1 MAGLR
6 TGELEEAVA
15 ALSRRPAPAPGAML
29 ALQLG
34 DRAGAVE
41 LLRRALEQAARPVVK
56 CYWFDLYAMS
66 AEVALALWLDRRG
79 RGEGDAGPW
88 RAMAAQAVGHLG
100 RYARVFPIGRP
111 RALLHQG
118 LVAWTDGRAGR
129 ARRDWRAALAAAER
143 LGMRYEQALALD
155 ILGRHGEPGQRPAA
169 RERARALFERLGV
182 QDLTS
187 PEALAAK
194 LAGPRPSTPHAV
206 NRLRMTARTLRARYR
221 GRGDPP
227 GWRTAKTTLAAVLAY
242 LLAVWLL
249 GDQVPPLL
257 APLTALLV
265 AQLTIFETV
274 KSGIERVGSVV
285 AGVLVAVGLSHFV
298 GLTWWSLGIVIF
310 AALTIGTILRLGDHT
325 LEVPISAM
333 LVLAVA
339 GQTGTAALSRVVET
353 LIGAVTGVVVS
364 FVLRPPVYVQPAGDA
379 IGALAAEM
387 AELLSSMGEELTEG
401 WSSEQARNWE
411 DRARELDR
419 PLRAARVA
427 LARGEESLRLN
438 PRQRRVREGASSL
451 RAALAALEHA
461 AVQVRALTLDLADL
475 AEAVEATDQA
485 EPELL
490 IALGR
495 LLVEL
500 GAGVAAF
507 GQLVAPEVAGPP
519 REVVPLH
526 IALEIARTHR
536 DVLAELMLVDARAG
550 PGAVAHPGQPAGQ
563 RRPAAARDRPGA
575 GAGRPARPSSLT
587 CDTTGGG
594 SHLGRPGRSGWMDVH
609 LITDAGVSQCG
620 VEDLPDLLERREGLV
635 WVDIPRVDRR
645 GRPGAGRGVRVP
657 PAGHPGLREPQP
669 RPQGARLPR
678 PCVHRPA
685 LARAGQ
691 GRPRPPPGARP
702 VRRPRLPGHRARART
717 ACPASPPRTRAPCR

>member
-1 MAGLR
+1 MLQSAALYKLGVGRWAEVSEHLDDAAAILRRLGDPRRLAEITGLGVWERYFQGDLPAVAPMLAELDRLGRQSGDAQVRAWAVAGHAVAGLR
-6 TGELEEAVA
+6 TGDLEEAA
-15 ALSRRPAPAPGAML
+15 SALSRRPAPAPAALL

-41 LLRRALEQAARPVVK
+41 LLRRALEQAARPLVK

-66 AEVALALWLDRRG
+66 AEVALALWLDRRA

-88 RAMAAQAVGHLG
+88 RAMAVEGVGHLG

-111 RALLHQG
+111 RALLYRG
-118 LVAWTDGRAGR
+118 LIAWTGGRALRGPAGVAGGAGR
-129 ARRDWRAALAAAER
+129 RRGAGDALRAGPGPRHPGPARRAGAAPGRPRAGQGPVRAA
-143 LGMRYEQALALD
+143 G
-155 ILGRHGEPGQRPAA
+155 
-169 RERARALFERLGV
+169 
-182 QDLTS
+182 
-187 PEALAAK
+187 
-194 LAGPRPSTPHAV
+194 GPRPDLARGAGDQAGRGSL
-206 NRLRMTARTLRARYR
+206 NRLRANVRALRARYR

-227 GWRTAKTTLAAVLAY
+227 GWRTVKATLAAVLAY
-242 LLAVWLL
+242 QLAVWLL
-249 GDQVPPLL
+249 GDAVPPLL

-285 AGVLVAVGLSHFV
+285 AGVLVAVALSNFV
-298 GLTWWSLGIVIF
+298 GLTWWSLGIAIF
-310 AALTIGTILRLGDHT
+310 AALVIGTVLHLGDHT

-353 LIGAVTGVVVS
+353 LIGAATGVVVS
-364 FVLRPPVYVQPAGDA
+364 FMLRPPVYVQPAGDA
-379 IGALAAEM
+379 IGALSSEM

-401 WSSEQARNWE
+401 WSGEQARAWE

-451 RAALAALEHA
+451 RAALATLEHA
-461 AVQVRALTLDLADL
+461 AVQVRGITLDLADL

-490 IALGR
+490 VALGS
-495 LLVEL
+495 LLIEL
-500 GAGVAAF
+500 GVGVAAF

-536 DVLAELMLVDARAG
+536 DVLAELMLVDARDR

-563 RRPAAARDRPGA
+563 RRPAAA
-575 GAGRPARPSSLT
+575 
-587 CDTTGGG
+587 
-594 SHLGRPGRSGWMDVH
+594 
-609 LITDAGVSQCG
+609 
-620 VEDLPDLLERREGLV
+620 
-635 WVDIPRVDRR
+635 
-645 GRPGAGRGVRVP
+645 
-657 PAGHPGLREPQP
+657 
-669 RPQGARLPR
+669 
-678 PCVHRPA
+678 
-685 LARAGQ
+685 
-691 GRPRPPPGARP
+691 
-702 VRRPRLPGHRARART
+702 
-717 ACPASPPRTRAPCR
+717 